1 LANKKKPKPTPT
13 PKTSTKV
20 VKPSAMDKLLGS
32 NVVWAGGGLIGLV
45 LLVVL
50 VKKFLQPKRRQS
62 ACTPCPYPAEL
73 DGFKVGE
80 LIANG
85 GTATVYR
92 GADPEGNPVAIKIPH
107 VEQIGYKDF
116 VATFLREGEI
126 GLSLRHPSIVKVM
139 HVGSYHDASVGKVP
153 FFVMEQL
160 EGEEVDAILA
170 REHYLDPAFAIMIAR
185 SVADALQWAHSRGVI
200 HRDISPM
207 NIFVTNKRLVKV
219 MDFGIS
225 TVSKKFSGKK
235 ANKALNFGTPSYL
248 APERIL
254 NKSTG
259 DERSDL
265 YALGCVIFEM
275 VVGIPPYDDE
285 RPEVI
290 CNMHVSAPIPRMG
303 DRSKFLISRDFESF
317 MTKILAKRPEDR
329 YQTAR
334 EVVSALVELMP
345 DD

>member
-1 LANKKKPKPTPT
+1 MANKKKPKPTAT
-13 PKTSTKV
+13 PKTNSKV
-20 VKPSAMDKLLGS
+20 GKPSDDGGMHKVAWL
-32 NVVWAGGGLIGLV
+32 GGGLITLAIGAV
-45 LLVVL
+45 LI
-50 VKKFLQPKRRQS
+50 KKFLTPQRRQS
-62 ACTPCPYPAEL
+62 ARTPCPYPAVI
-73 DGFKVGE
+73 DGYTVGA

-92 GADPEGNPVAIKIPH
+92 GTDPEGNPVAIKIPH
-107 VEQIGYKDF
+107 AEQVGYKDF

-126 GLSLRHPSIVKVM
+126 GLSLRHPSIVKVV
-139 HVGSYHDASVGKVP
+139 HVGSYIDAKIGKIP

-160 EGEEVDAILA
+160 EGEEVDAILE
-170 REHYLDPAFAIMIAR
+170 RERHLDPAFAIMIAR

-265 YALGCVIFEM
+265 YALGCVMFEM
-275 VVGIPPYDDE
+275 IVGIPPYDHE

-290 CNMHVSAPIPRMG
+290 CNMHVSAPIPRLAE
-303 DRSKFLISRDFESF
+303 RSKFLISRDLETF